1 MTTIKWDKIRV
12 LVTNKCNYR
21 CPFCHNEGQSMDG
34 QRDLMTF
41 NRFKDLIDIISDEPI
56 SELNFSGGEPFLHPE
71 IVKMIQYANE
81 RLKSDISCATNLSM
95 ITETQINEL
104 SSTRVKF
111 NIQFPYVNKKE
122 FAKSTGTGNLEKVV
136 SNIKLIKEAGLK
148 IGLNSVIQN
157 LDIEALESMIQFSLK
172 NELPL
177 KFLPQIGLSGSDD
190 FLKTI
195 APIIEKYSI
204 EFVNKKTGCLKWKL
218 TDGINQTVLLYI
230 QSPCFNNDI
239 ETCKNF
245 GEIRVQPDFSLQPC
259 MLREPGEQLCL
270 EKGKEYVINQFAK
283 LWNDFVEC

>member
-21 CPFCHNEGQSMDG
+21 CPFCHNEGQSRDG

-41 NRFKDLIDIISDEPI
+41 NSFKDLIDIISDEPI
-56 SELNFSGGEPFLHPE
+56 SELNFSGGEPFLNPE
-71 IVKMIQYANE
+71 IVQMIQYANDH
-81 RLKSDISCATNLSM
+81 LKCDISCATNLSM
-95 ITETQINEL
+95 ITEKQIHEL
-104 SSTRVKF
+104 SGTRVKF
-111 NIQFPYVNKKE
+111 NIQFPYVKKNE
-122 FAKSTGTGNLEKVV
+122 FAKSTGTGILEKVI
-136 SNIKLIKEAGLK
+136 SNIKLIKGVGLK
-148 IGLNSVIQN
+148 IGLNSVIQS
-157 LDIEALESMIQFSLK
+157 LDVEATETMIKFSLE

-177 KFLPQIGLSGSDD
+177 KLLPQIGLSGSGE

-195 APIIEKYSI
+195 TPIIEKYSV

-218 TDGINQTVLLYI
+218 TDGMHQTVLLYI

-245 GEIRVQPDFSLQPC
+245 GEIRVHPDLSLQSC
-259 MLREPGEQLCL
+259 MLRDPGEQLCL